1 MSGYLNN
8 PPRTILIESDNRP
21 GSYPTLTSP
30 VDAAR
35 SSEFN
40 KPFRDTITMET
51 PVVYGRS
58 SVNFS
63 DVPSS
68 SDYIEIDNANGV
80 TNKFVFS
87 NAPSTFVISSNTYS
101 VDMRGVRSTVGN
113 VELGLNARQVSINNA
128 ARRFITAVNLA
139 TGSFIAAAP
148 GTRTSEV
155 ILTQNIPGAFGNT
168 SNTSSTVKV
177 TISNFTGGRD
187 THVRYPYGVYISD
200 GNAAMSEVV
209 RRVISTS
216 RSGTLDVPTSGDSRL
231 VEGYAE
237 QHGFG
242 AFSPFDE
249 SNSHQSFG
257 IAGVRRDS
265 NSYSSKKYGTQ
276 TENYDQFLTRGSIS
290 GSLDESLRVKDKI
303 VIDLT
308 PVEKTTIASKDSP
321 GENFP
326 MAYFNFQTKKWE
338 RIGFGIDPT
347 TAAGGTSIQDEL
359 DSNYTGFGLGA
370 FSFDMPT
377 SDFSKISIIDPNIA
391 STFTGKKR
399 LILQSGWSTP
409 TDIFGFPFHP
419 KYHATSSQV
428 LDTSTLIDRPFILEK
443 IVYEFSGSSENAD
456 YIQSQGFGK
465 GVSHIGVIGSISGTL
480 FNGATFFILNQRKA
494 KTDQNSSYNNFYYEY
509 GEGGMGPYDPP
520 TVSNNFKRGYYE
532 SGGIPQ
538 NRSLSTG
545 ASNNYV
551 DSIRDLVTFARVG
564 TVWPTYDQE
573 VVETLE
579 EGFPH
584 PAQLMDLAVVV
595 PASGTLDG
603 HYTVSSNV
611 KTSTNIPATAVWE
624 FISQSAGSAIS
635 AYVTRDSSTRN
646 AIDIPTGRS
655 ITSEFCGPEITFVAE
670 SNLGNPTNRINYG
683 IKIDNFASPYLLMP
697 GDKLIFG
704 WQSLVGLG
712 GASYNGPYFSIGTG
726 SGKLI
731 LYGSYLRDDKPVHN
745 IYKDQLN
752 SDAAHETVPPGPSV
766 LDRFETEPQMTFSG
780 SMREEHITGTMLTRN
795 SDGSLSVTNVNNF
808 NIGGVRAV
816 SARVSDGNVRQRW
829 SFFRNTRLVDSE
841 EQYYDSMQP
850 NPLDVLFPDTSVKAY
865 GISTTSYILLML
877 PDETFKYIASKPNT
891 ENAINTYSN
900 RSFLLGYPFSQ
911 NLSSI
916 PRVKKINSNVFTGK
930 RVPSFFVDGS
940 DNVTFGTTVIQTGL
954 MFVTGTVG
962 GNKGV
967 SKLSAPGGLTK
978 NGLVESGVDNGQ
990 ILPFTARESDTNP
1003 IRIDQQPLT
1012 RAATDAQT
1020 NVNYWMSRFMGCFG
1034 DGYGGLIQ
1042 CKPFVGGGGLLIV
1055 KGQIYRG
1062 TKHGLINPTPFFSN
1076 AVFNGTTYGQFRD
1089 MMEQRQY
1096 TRFSLGDNTLT
1107 DSAVEVVFINR
1118 SAVPGTLN
1126 ITSGSATNSS
1136 NISKNATSEH
1146 PYDDALSDYDQ
1157 IWDRE
1162 TALPESLISL

>member
-35 SSEFN
+35 SPEFN

-58 SVNFS
+58 KVNFS

-68 SDYIEIDNANGV
+68 TDYIEIDNANGV

-87 NAPSTFVISSNTYS
+87 NAPSTFVISANTYS
-101 VDMRGVRSTVGN
+101 VDMRGVRSTAGN
-113 VELGLNARQVSINNA
+113 AELGLNARQVSISNA

-139 TGSFIAAAP
+139 TGSFITAAP
-148 GTRTSEV
+148 GTRISEV
-155 ILTQNIPGAFGNT
+155 ILTQNIPGAAGNT
-168 SNTSSTVKV
+168 SSVSSTSKITV
-177 TISNFTGGRD
+177 SDFSGGND
-187 THVRYPYGVYISD
+187 TYVRYPYGVHVSD
-200 GNAAMSEVV
+200 GNAEMSEVI

-216 RSGTLDVPTSGDSRL
+216 RSGTLDVPTSGDARL

-242 AFSPFDE
+242 AVSPFNE

-257 IAGVRRDS
+257 ISGVRRDS

-338 RIGFGIDPT
+338 KIGLGINPA
-347 TAAGGTSIQDEL
+347 TAASGTSIQDEL
-359 DSNYTGFGLGA
+359 DSNYTGFGMG
-370 FSFDMPT
+370 SFNFDQPT
-377 SDFSKISIIDPNIA
+377 SLFDKISIFDPVIA
-391 STFTGKKR
+391 STFTGNKR
-399 LILQSGWSTP
+399 SFLFTGWSSP
-409 TDIFGFPFHP
+409 TDMFGFPFHP
-419 KYHATSSQV
+419 KYHATSSQT
-428 LDTSTLIDRPFILEK
+428 LDASSLIDRPFILEK

-456 YIQSQGFGK
+456 YIQATAFGK
-465 GVSHIGVIGSISGTL
+465 GVGRIELFPGFGVTAL
-480 FNGATFFILNQRKA
+480 NGATFFILNQRKA
-494 KTDQNSSYNNFYYEY
+494 KPDQEMSHTSFYYRYDEL
-509 GEGGMGPYDPP
+509 GNLYDPP
-520 TVSNNFKRGYYE
+520 SSGNTFKRGYYE
-532 SGGIPQ
+532 TGGIPQ
-538 NRSLSTG
+538 YRSLSNG
-545 ASNNYV
+545 ATPVYV
-551 DSIRDLVTFARVG
+551 DTVRDLVTFARVG
-564 TVWPTYDQE
+564 AIWPTYEQE
-573 VVETLE
+573 VVNILE

-584 PAQLMDLAVVV
+584 PAKFMDLAVEA
-595 PASGTLDG
+595 PATGTLDG
-603 HYTVSSNV
+603 HYTVSSNI
-611 KTSTNIPATAVWE
+611 KTATNIPSTATWT
-624 FISQSAGSAIS
+624 FITASSNTVETYI
-635 AYVTRDSSTRN
+635 TRDSSTRN
-646 AIDIPTGRS
+646 SIDLPTGRS
-655 ITSEFCGPEITFVAE
+655 ITNEFCGPELAFSAERAAANQFV
-670 SNLGNPTNRINYG
+670 YG
-683 IKIDNFASPYLLMP
+683 VKTDNFASPYLLMP
-697 GDKLIFG
+697 SDKLIFG
-704 WQSLVGLG
+704 WQSLVGVG
-712 GASYNGPYFSIGTG
+712 QDSYDGPYFSIGTG

-752 SDAAHETVPPGPSV
+752 SDAAHEVIPSGPSV
-766 LDRFETEPQMTFSG
+766 LDRFETDPQMMFSG

-795 SDGSLSVTNVNNF
+795 SDGSLSVTNVNDF
-808 NIGGVRAV
+808 SIGGVRAV
-816 SARVSDGNVRQRW
+816 SARVSDGNVKQRW
-829 SFFRNTRLVDSE
+829 SFFRNTRLFDSE

-865 GISTTSYILLML
+865 GTSTDSYVLLML

-916 PRVKKINSNVFTGK
+916 PRVKKINSTVFTGK
-930 RVPSFFVDGS
+930 RVASFFVDGS

-978 NGLVESGVDNGQ
+978 NGLVSNGQ
-990 ILPFTARESDTNP
+990 ILPFTARVTDTNP
-1003 IRIDQQPLT
+1003 IRIDQQPIT

-1034 DGYGGLIQ
+1034 DGYSGLIQ
-1042 CKPFVGGGGLLIV
+1042 CFKPFVAGGDIV
-1055 KGQIYRG
+1055 IVQGQIYRG
-1062 TKHGLINPTPFFSN
+1062 TKHGLINPTPLFSN

-1107 DSAVEVVFINR
+1107 DAAVDVVFINR
-1118 SAVPGTLN
+1118 SAVPGSLN